1 MKERGRRASRH
12 RQRMGNI
19 EEKEVVPV
27 DRKGDLARKGRR
39 EVREGK
45 GEKIMKRKRVSD
57 QEKLIERENE
67 KGAYPC

>member
-1 MKERGRRASRH
+1 
-12 RQRMGNI
+12 MGNI